1 VPYWLCKPMENG
13 QMVPKK
19 VSSKGIEFTCFTNNE
34 AIKKEDLI
42 GLAVKH
48 DDAEKGKKRK
58 AS

>member
-1 VPYWLCKPMENG
+1 
-13 QMVPKK
+13 MVPKK